1 MVAVLREASGV
12 SVPVVDVAPLLGG
25 DAGAFARTARELR
38 AVFET
43 VGFAYIA
50 GHGVKPEL
58 RERLFDASR
67 RFHALPLDAKMRVK
81 MNAQHRGYMPFST
94 STIVTS
100 SVAKVTK
107 PNQSESFM
115 MMHELSPDDP
125 DLLAG
130 KPLQGPNQWPAEL
143 PDFKPTLIA
152 YEQAARALGARLAR
166 AIAVSFDL
174 APDWFAPH
182 FAKPTTWLRLL
193 HYPPL
198 PDPLP
203 PDLFSSAPHTDYG
216 FLTILAQDDTG
227 GLEVRG
233 KDGSW
238 IPAPPIPDTYV
249 INVADILMQWTNG
262 ILRSTP
268 HRVRNVAGRDRYS
281 CPYFYDP
288 GIDTIVECLPGI
300 VKPGDSP
307 RWPATSW
314 CDYVMERLDKNYVY
328 RQRPAQ
334 G

>member
-1 MVAVLREASGV
+1 MVAVLCEASAG
-12 SVPVVDVAPLLGG
+12 SVPVVDVGPLFGR

-38 AVFET
+38 RVFET

-58 RERLFDASR
+58 IEALFAASR
-67 RFHALPLDAKMRVK
+67 QFHALPIEAKMRVK

-100 SVAKVTK
+100 SVARVTK

-115 MMHELSPDDP
+115 MMHEVSPDDP
-125 DLLAG
+125 DVVAG
-130 KPLQGPNQWPAEL
+130 KPLQGPNQWPEEL
-143 PDFKPTLIA
+143 PDFKPTLIG
-152 YEQAARALGARLAR
+152 YEAAARRVGETLAR

-174 APDWFAPH
+174 PAEWFAPH

-233 KDGSW
+233 RDGSW
-238 IPAPPIPDTYV
+238 IPAPPIKGTYV
-249 INVADILMQWTNG
+249 VNVADVLMQWTNG
-262 ILRSTP
+262 ILVSTP

-288 GIDTIVECLPGI
+288 GIDTVVECLPGI
-300 VKPGDSP
+300 VKPGESP

-314 CDYVMERLDKNYVY
+314 RDYVMERLDKNYVY
-328 RQRPAQ
+328 RQRPQA
-334 G
+334 